1 MTSWMEVRGSHVD
14 PAHARTLPHYQ
25 ITFNILF
32 LGSITRSPSTSYV
45 LELQPFL
52 PYCISMRLCPHIYDS
67 WCSTTHMASIAA
79 FMCRYVFMTRRWP
92 F

>member
-1 MTSWMEVRGSHVD
+1 MWIRHM
-14 PAHARTLPHYQ
+14 HALCP
-25 ITFNILF
+25 IT
-32 LGSITRSPSTSYV
+32 TSPSTSFFLGLLSDHLRHPYV

-52 PYCISMRLCPHIYDS
+52 PCCISMRLCPHIYDS